1 MRKQLYLIP
10 IISWV
15 LGLLSACS
23 PSVDRV
29 DGLLEQVDK
38 YMEIHPDSA
47 LLLLQEIPQPEKLQG
62 RQRADY
68 ALLLTQA
75 RDKNYLDSLQSD
87 SLMKI
92 AVDYYKD
99 GTDKVKAG
107 KAFFYYGRLLHDN
120 DTLAIKYYQKA
131 ETMFEG
137 TDEDMFLGLLMEY
150 TGYLNFKQKMYGT
163 AIENFKKSIT
173 YYEQINHK
181 SGIVHACRNI
191 ARGYYYKMNN
201 DSACWYT
208 NRGLALIRDDNDS
221 VKSDLLQML
230 GLVYFR
236 EKRYNEAVTSF
247 KQAIEYSQQ
256 VSDLYGYHISLGRTY
271 LDMGKLTDAERCF
284 KLCLEYACNYPF
296 SLAGAYNYLCQ
307 LKKKEKNYFE
317 ALAYKEKSDSLL
329 EIVHNESIQKQ
340 LLFLQEQFNSEKI
353 KMENAQIR
361 LEKDKQTYFYL
372 FILLVVLI
380 LSLWLIYYFYK
391 RYQERH
397 QSDLQ
402 AIQKNEQIITD
413 YALRIGELEQK
424 GEIGH
429 KEIGLLNQKILLLGI
444 ENKKLRKNVNLDALF
459 LINQLR
465 EGSILVEK
473 LSSDEW
479 QHIFDYL
486 DLVFGS
492 FFSRLKEHYQL
503 TKTDL
508 ILAALLKLGFS
519 NEQLILVFD
528 CLANSLFKMKQRLKH
543 RLNIEKGES
552 LEEFI
557 MKY

>member
-1 MRKQLYLIP
+1 MRRQLYLIS
-10 IISWV
+10 IILWV
-15 LGLLSACS
+15 LGFMGACT
-23 PSVDRV
+23 PTVDGVDRLLNSA
-29 DGLLEQVDK
+29 DG
-38 YMEIHPDSA
+38 YMEVYPDSA
-47 LLLLQEIPQPEKLQG
+47 LLFLKKIPQPEKLSG

-87 SLMKI
+87 SLIEI

-99 GTDKVKAG
+99 GEDKVKAG
-107 KAFFYYGRLLHDN
+107 KAFFYYGRLFQDN

-131 ETMFEG
+131 QTMFEG
-137 TDEDMFLGLLMEY
+137 TGEDMFLGMLMEY
-150 TGYLNFKQKMYGT
+150 TGYLNFKQKMFET
-163 AIENFKKSIT
+163 AIENFKESIT
-173 YYEQINHK
+173 YYDKINHK

-191 ARGYYYKMNN
+191 ARSYYYKMNN

-208 NRGLALIRDDNDS
+208 NKGLALIRDDNDS

-236 EKRYNEAVTSF
+236 EKRYDEAVTSF
-247 KQAIEYSQQ
+247 KQAIKYSKQ

-271 LDMGKLTDAERCF
+271 LDMGKLNDAERCF

-329 EIVHNESIQKQ
+329 EIVHNENIQKQ

-361 LEKDKQTYFYL
+361 LEKDKQTYFYS
-372 FILLVVLI
+372 FILMLVLAV
-380 LSLWLIYYFYK
+380 SGWLIYFFHKTYK
-391 RYQERH
+391 ELH
-397 QSDLQ
+397 LSDLEI
-402 AIQKNEQIITD
+402 IQKNEQIITEH
-413 YALRIGELEQK
+413 AIRIGELEQK
-424 GEIGH
+424 GKIGH

-444 ENKKLRKNVNLDALF
+444 ENKKLRKNVNLDAIF

-465 EGSILVEK
+465 EGSLLVEK

-508 ILAALLKLGFS
+508 ILGALLKLGFS

-543 RLNIEKGES
+543 RLNIDKGES

>member
-75 RDKNYLDSLQSD
+75 RDKNCLDSLQSD
-87 SLMKI
+87 SLIKI
-92 AVDYYKD
+92 AVDYYKNGD
-99 GTDKVKAG
+99 DRVKAG
-107 KAFFYYGRLLHDN
+107 KAFFYYGRLLPNN
-120 DTLAIKYYQKA
+120 DTLAIRCYHKA
-131 ETMFEG
+131 QTMLEG
-137 TDEDMFLGLLMEY
+137 TGENKYLGLLMEY
-150 TGYLNFKQKMYGT
+150 TGYLNFKQKMYDA
-163 AIENFKKSIT
+163 AIENFKQSIA
-173 YYEQINHK
+173 YYKPANYQT
-181 SGIVHACRNI
+181 GIVFAYRNI
-191 ARGYYYKMNN
+191 ARGYYYKLNN
-201 DSACWYT
+201 DSAYWYT
-208 NRGLALIRDDNDS
+208 NKGLTLLKNENDS
-221 VKSDLLQML
+221 IKSDLLQML

-236 EKRYNEAVTSF
+236 EKRYKEAVLSF
-247 KQAIEYSQQ
+247 KQAIENCKLS
-256 VSDLYGYHISLGRTY
+256 SDLYGYYISLGRTY
-271 LDMGKLTDAERCF
+271 LEMGCLKEAEECF
-284 KLCLEYACNYPF
+284 LLCLEYSSCYTF
-296 SLAGAYNYLCQ
+296 IKAGAYNYLCE
-307 LKKKEKNYFE
+307 LKKKEKNYYE
-317 ALAYKEKSDSLL
+317 ALKYKEMSDSLL
-329 EIVHNESIQKQ
+329 DIVHNENIKSQ
-340 LLFLQEQFNSEKI
+340 LIILQEQFNSEKI

-361 LEKDKQTYFYL
+361 LEKDNQTYFYL
-372 FILLVVLI
+372 FILLVVLM
-380 LSLWLIYYFYK
+380 LSLWFIYYFYK

-424 GEIGH
+424 GELGH

-492 FFSRLKEHYQL
+492 FFSHLKEHYQL

>member
-29 DGLLEQVDK
+29 DGLLEQADK

-131 ETMFEG
+131 QTMFEG

-208 NRGLALIRDDNDS
+208 NRGVALIRDDNDS

-271 LDMGKLTDAERCF
+271 LDMGKLIDAERCF
-284 KLCLEYACNYPF
+284 KLCLEYAGYNTF
-296 SLAGAYNYLCQ
+296 NQAGAYNYLCQ
-307 LKKKEKNYFE
+307 LKKKERNFFE
-317 ALAYKEKSDSLL
+317 ALKYKEISDSLL
-329 EIVHNESIQKQ
+329 EIVHNENIQKQ
-340 LLFLQEQFNSEKI
+340 LLFLQEQFNSEKM
-353 KMENAQIR
+353 KMENTQIR
-361 LEKDKQTYFYL
+361 LAKDNQTYFYS
-372 FILLVVLI
+372 FILLFVLAV
-380 LSLWLIYYFYK
+380 SGWLIYFFHKTYK
-391 RYQERH
+391 ERH
-397 QSDLQ
+397 LSDLEV
-402 AIQKNEQIITD
+402 IQKNEQIITEH
-413 YALRIGELEQK
+413 AIRIGELEQK
-424 GEIGH
+424 GDIGH

-444 ENKKLRKNVNLDALF
+444 ENKKLRKNVNLDAIF

>member
-29 DGLLEQVDK
+29 DGLLEQADK

-107 KAFFYYGRLLHDN
+107 KAFFYYGRLLKNN
-120 DTLAIKYYQKA
+120 DTLAIQYYQRA
-131 ETMFEG
+131 QTMFEG

-150 TGYLNFKQKMYGT
+150 TGYLNFKLKMYGT
-163 AIENFKKSIT
+163 AIESFKHSLA

-191 ARGYYYKMNN
+191 ARGYYYKLNN

-208 NRGLALIRDDNDS
+208 NKGLAMIRDDNDS
-221 VKSDLLQML
+221 AKSDLLQML
-230 GLVYFR
+230 GLLYIR
-236 EKRYNEAVTSF
+236 EKRYNEAVTAF
-247 KQAIEYSQQ
+247 QQAINNCKLN
-256 VSDLYGYHISLGRTY
+256 SDLYGYYISLGRTY
-271 LDMGKLTDAERCF
+271 LDMGHLKDAESCF
-284 KLCLEYACNYPF
+284 KYCLKPASNHPF
-296 SLAGAYNYLCQ
+296 RLAGAYNYLCQ
-307 LKKKEKNYFE
+307 LKKKEKNFSE
-317 ALAYKEKSDSLL
+317 ALRYKEKSDSLL
-329 EIVHNESIQKQ
+329 EIVHDESIQKQ
-340 LLFLQEQFNSEKI
+340 LLYLQEQFNSEKI
-353 KMENAQIR
+353 KLENAQIR
-361 LEKDKQTYFYL
+361 LEKDNQTYFYL
-372 FILLVVLI
+372 FILLLI
-380 LSLWLIYYFYK
+380 LAVSLWLIYFFHRKYI
-391 RYQERH
+391 ERH
-397 QSDLQ
+397 SSDLEI
-402 AIQKNEQIITD
+402 IQKNEQIITE

-429 KEIGLLNQKILLLGI
+429 KEIGLLNQKILLLSI
-444 ENKKLRKNVNLDALF
+444 ENRKLRKNVNLDAIF
-459 LINQLR
+459 IISQLR

-473 LSSDEW
+473 LSSEEW

-492 FFSRLKEHYQL
+492 FISRLKERYQL

-508 ILAALLKLGFS
+508 ILGALLKFGFS

-557 MKY
+557 MKF

>member
-1 MRKQLYLIP
+1 M
-10 IISWV
+10 WV
-15 LGLLSACS
+15 LGFIEACS
-23 PSVDRV
+23 PTEDGVDR
-29 DGLLEQVDK
+29 LLNSADE
-38 YMEIHPDSA
+38 YMEVYPDSA
-47 LLLLQEIPQPEKLQG
+47 LLFLKNIPQPERLSG

-75 RDKNYLDSLQSD
+75 RDKNCLDSLQSD
-87 SLMKI
+87 SLIEI
-92 AVDYYKD
+92 AVDYYKNGD
-99 GTDKVKAG
+99 DKIKAG
-107 KAFFYYGRLLHDN
+107 KAFFYYGRLLPDN
-120 DTLAIKYYQKA
+120 DTLAIQCYHKA
-131 ETMFEG
+131 LTMLEG
-137 TDEDMFLGLLMEY
+137 TNENKYLGLLMEY
-150 TGYLNFKQKMYGT
+150 TGYLNFKQKMYDA
-163 AIENFKKSIT
+163 AIENFKKSIV
-173 YYEQINHK
+173 YYKPANYET
-181 SGIVHACRNI
+181 GIVYAYRNI
-191 ARGYYYKMNN
+191 ARGYYYKLNN
-201 DSACWYT
+201 DSAYWYT
-208 NRGLALIRDDNDS
+208 NKGLTLLNNENDS
-221 VKSDLLQML
+221 IKSDLLQML

-236 EKRYNEAVTSF
+236 EKRYKEAVISF
-247 KQAIEYSQQ
+247 KQAIENCKLT
-256 VSDLYGYHISLGRTY
+256 SDLYGYYISLGRTY
-271 LDMGKLTDAERCF
+271 LNIGNLEEAESCF
-284 KLCLEYACNYPF
+284 KLSLEHAGNNTF
-296 SLAGAYNYLCQ
+296 NQAGAHNYLCQ
-307 LKKKEKNYFE
+307 LKKKEKNYFK
-317 ALAYKEKSDSLL
+317 ALRYKEISDSLL
-329 EIVHNESIQKQ
+329 SIVHNENIQKQ
-340 LLFLQEQFNSEKI
+340 LLYLQEQFYTEKI

-361 LEKDKQTYFYL
+361 LEKSNQTYFYL
-372 FILLVVLI
+372 FVLLMLLLV
-380 LSLWLIYYFYK
+380 SAWLIYFFHK

-397 QSDLQ
+397 LSDLQ

-424 GEIGH
+424 GELGH

-444 ENKKLRKNVNLDALF
+444 ENKKLRNNVNLDAIF

-465 EGSILVEK
+465 DGSLLVEK
-473 LSSDEW
+473 LSSEEW

-543 RLNIEKGES
+543 RLNIVKGES

>member
-29 DGLLEQVDK
+29 DGLLEQADK

-131 ETMFEG
+131 QTMFEG

-271 LDMGKLTDAERCF
+271 LDMGKLIDAERCF

-296 SLAGAYNYLCQ
+296 SLAGAYNYLCL